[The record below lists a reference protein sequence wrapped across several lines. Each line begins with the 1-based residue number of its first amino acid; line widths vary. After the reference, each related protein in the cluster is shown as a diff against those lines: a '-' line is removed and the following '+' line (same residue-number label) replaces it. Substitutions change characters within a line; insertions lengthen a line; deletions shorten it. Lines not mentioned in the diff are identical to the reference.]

1 MTAATISHVGDAEL
15 HTLPNGTQVVYRD
28 RDHSYWQTATAG
40 PSGVSKCSGRLTGVS
55 TVVAPFDWR
64 PDNLM
69 KWAARLNGEGIAALA
84 AEGLSL
90 EEADDMR
97 AALSFLQS
105 GDSIWQALADGKL
118 LYSQARDEAADRGTN
133 VHKHALHRLA
143 TGARMVD
150 LAALTPEEQGYA
162 RGVMGFW
169 HECEPVAKYAEQVV
183 LHPDLGVAGRLDLIC
198 DLTWNG
204 LRYRD
209 VVVDAKTSGFIPT
222 KHHVQISGYED
233 CALECGL
240 LAAPPEIGFILQ
252 VTATGG
258 YDLIP
263 VTATRDDF
271 HVAVDLYRRAARIG
285 REAGA
290 ARRAQEALAA

>member
-1 MTAATISHVGDAEL
+1 MTIPITAVGDAEL
-15 HTLPNGTQVVYRD
+15 HTLPNGSQVVYRD
-28 RDHSYWQTATAG
+28 RDHSYWQSASVGAG
-40 PSGVSKCSGRLTGVS
+40 GVSKCSGRLTGVS

-69 KWAARLNGEGIAALA
+69 KWSARLNGEGVATLA

-90 EEADDMR
+90 EEGDDMR
-97 AALSFLQS
+97 AALAFLTS
-105 GDSIWQALADGKL
+105 GDSIWQALADAKL
-118 LYSQARDEAADRGTN
+118 LYLQVRDEAADRGTA

-150 LAALTPEEQGYA
+150 LDALTPEEQGYA

-183 LHPDLGVAGRLDLIC
+183 YHPDLGVAGRLDLIC

-204 LRYRD
+204 VRYRD
-209 VVVDAKTSGFIPT
+209 AVVDAKTSGFIPN

-233 CALECGL
+233 CAIESGL
-240 LAAPPEIGFILQ
+240 LDAPAEAGFILQ
-252 VTATGG
+252 VTAAGG
-258 YDLIP
+258 YELIP
-263 VTATRDDF
+263 VTSTREDF

-290 ARRAQEALAA
+290 ARRAQEAMAA